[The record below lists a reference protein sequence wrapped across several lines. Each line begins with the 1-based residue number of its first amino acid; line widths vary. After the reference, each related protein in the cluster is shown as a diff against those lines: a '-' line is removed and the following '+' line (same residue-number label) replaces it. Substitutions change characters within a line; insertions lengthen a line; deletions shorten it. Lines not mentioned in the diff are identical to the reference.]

1 MPVWDRFLTEQD
13 KEVFKA
19 SGYGT
24 FLGIG
29 KRPALIVIDV
39 TYAFSGEKNEPLLES
54 IAKWH
59 FSCGPYAWDAVPHI
73 QTLLRVFREK
83 NYPIFYSNMPDGR
96 GDGFGKGLWRSSRIE
111 ETDSIEGFDPQ
122 AILAEIAPEP
132 RDVVITKA
140 SPSVFF
146 GTPLMSHLTSL
157 GVDSIILCGTT
168 TSGCVRATAVDGFA
182 NNLRVAVAEEAT
194 FDRGEASHAIAL
206 FDLNAKYADVMS
218 VDEICQAIKGMPDD
232 LYEGM
237 IARWYPQPQNTGI
250 QAVPGPG
257 PAVSSEKRLP

>member
-1 MPVWDRFLTEQD
+1 MRVWDRFLTEQD
-13 KEVFKA
+13 KAVFEA

-29 KRPALIVIDV
+29 ERPALIVIDV
-39 TYAFSGEKNEPLLES
+39 TYAFSGEKNEPMLES

-59 FSCGPYAWDAVPHI
+59 FSCGPNAWESIPYI
-73 QTLLRVFREK
+73 QTLLASFREK
-83 NYPIFYSNMPDGR
+83 NLPIFYSNMPDGR
-96 GDGFGKGLWRSSRIE
+96 PDGFGKGLWRSSRVA
-111 ETDSIEGFDPQ
+111 ETDPIDGFDPQ
-122 AILAEIAPEP
+122 AIVSEIAPQP

-146 GTPLMSHLTSL
+146 GTPIMSYLTSL
-157 GVDSIILCGTT
+157 GVDSVILCGTT
-168 TSGCVRATAVDGFA
+168 TSGCVRASAVDAFA

-218 VDEICQAIKGMPDD
+218 TEEITAHIATVPDD

-237 IARWYPQPQNTGI
+237 IA
-250 QAVPGPG
+250 
-257 PAVSSEKRLP
+257 PAK